1 MRFAASLCLLAAL
14 CATAARA
21 DDFASDLAN
30 CAATPISVTE
40 FAVGPGREAAKFVV
54 NHGECVPDVVAGDP
68 LLVGL
73 SGGVAVL
80 MAAKKLP
87 TGAQACMDASI
98 GAASREVADKMIAVP
113 GLTSLLPSKGEKLLK
128 EIAYDQATQA
138 TLYDVPGISVVTGRL
153 ECSCAVASTGMSA
166 VELKESVKDVLNKT
180 GSCGKVVGKIIGG
193 AYDTAKAAA
202 KAAGDAAKAAYSAAK
217 NAINSVGCTLGLGGC
232 DDDNGPPF
240 FCVGYKPMRASN
252 VQPKDIAAMFPAVFG
267 GDYITRE
274 VDRCEKEWQADIAKA
289 AADKA
294 AKEEAARI
302 EKELEKAESQGAA
315 VALGFA
321 FRWSPKCADDKCKKA
336 VATFAD
342 QYTAE
347 MKDPYTIEKQYG
359 SFGAAK
365 AKLDKKYDGLA
376 KVAVALSIDRRNKAL
391 RADVNAPP
399 AERLPAFACDPF
411 LGRARQS
418 ICKADEG
425 FKVCKGYVSKDAW
438 DMCVLGGQ
446 QARFYSAGAGLL
458 RILRDSGCA
467 PEASSLRSREAPVR
481 GMAVQ
486 ARLRAQCFTPVA
498 RAKCDR
504 LAKGGSPIACE
515 GSTRLALNR
524 GVLQTLPIKPVQEM
538 PPAMAPQPMPPMV
551 RPMPSPLP
559 VAPPLVEKST
569 LCRFTSGPRRGETQ
583 DYAPM
588 APIPVGSSCQDAR
601 GSFGTVVA
609 R

>member
-1 MRFAASLCLLAAL
+1 MRFAASLCVLAVLHIA
-14 CATAARA
+14 AARA

-30 CAATPISVTE
+30 CASTPISAAE
-40 FAVGPGREAAKFVV
+40 FALGPGREAAKFVV

-73 SGGVAVL
+73 TGGVGIL

-87 TGAQACMDASI
+87 TGTQACMDASI
-98 GAASREVADKMIAVP
+98 GAASREVADKVLAVP
-113 GLTSLLPSKGEKLLK
+113 GLSSLLPSKGEELLK
-128 EIAYDQATQA
+128 EIAYDPATQA
-138 TLYDVPGISVVTGRL
+138 TLYDVPGISIVIGKL
-153 ECSCAVASTGMSA
+153 ECSCAVASTGMKA
-166 VELKESVKDVLNKT
+166 GELKERVKDVLNKT

-202 KAAGDAAKAAYSAAK
+202 KAAGDAAKAAFNAAK
-217 NAINSVGCTLGLGGC
+217 DAINSVGCDLGFGGC
-232 DDDNGPPF
+232 DDDGPPF
-240 FCVGYKPMRASN
+240 FCVGYKPLRAAN
-252 VQPKDIAAMFPAVFG
+252 VPPKDIGAMFPAVFG
-267 GDYITRE
+267 GDYIARE

-294 AKEEAARI
+294 AKEEAERI
-302 EKELEKAESQGAA
+302 KKELEKAENQGAPA
-315 VALGFA
+315 ALGFA

-336 VATFAD
+336 ISTYAD

-376 KVAVALSIDRRNKAL
+376 KVAVALSVDRRNKGL
-391 RADVNAPP
+391 RADLNAPP
-399 AERLPAFACDPF
+399 ADRLPAFGCDSF

-418 ICKADEG
+418 LCKADEG
-425 FKVCKGYVSKDAW
+425 FKVCKGYISKDAW

-446 QARFYSAGAGLL
+446 QARFYSAGAGLI
-458 RILRDSGCA
+458 RVLRDSGCV
-467 PEASSLRSREAPVR
+467 PEASSLRSLEAPVR
-481 GMAVQ
+481 GFAVQ
-486 ARLRAQCFTPVA
+486 SRLRAQCFTQVA

-504 LAKGGSPIACE
+504 LAKGGSPVACE
-515 GSTRLALNR
+515 GSMRLALHR
-524 GVLQTLPIKPVQEM
+524 GVLPTGPINPVQEM
-538 PPAMAPQPMPPMV
+538 PPALAPQPAPPMV
-551 RPMPSPLP
+551 RPMPPPLP
-559 VAPPLVEKST
+559 VAPRPVEKST

-601 GSFGTVVA
+601 GSYGTVVA